1 MKLSKKI
8 GCVLLSVLMLVTSL
22 SAGFS
27 AVAADAQYD
36 RLIDAIKDGQT
47 DLDPTYDYYVKDLT
61 NYTVQNVSDQWS
73 TEGNTLGYR
82 HVVTAKDNLNG
93 DIANAAMWF
102 YDVVDDLESTEYG
115 VGAYTTALIASE
127 IKSELFDRM
136 SGEDHMLR
144 TDSTGN
150 SLYVGVQGV
159 TVNQGMTHDTPIEID
174 ELSSAQ
180 VRASVFPANASNQ
193 TVFWR
198 VIDGTDVVAI
208 DQQGR
213 IYAKAPGQATLQCV
227 AVDSLDVTQP
237 AVYNEDGEVIQPPVI
252 SFDNAKYAQ
261 FYVTVNNAPFTQ
273 AELEQMLAQF
283 TDVNGDPIPP
293 ETNLAALEE
302 QVRNLTLATLPDYGK
317 TGNDILA
324 ELAGQVPENLEEK
337 DAARI
342 RHLLDQEE
350 RSDADYAELASFCY
364 SAVQEEVLSSQNINI
379 ADYDL
384 ANLSSSGLTPAV
396 VTAIHEIISDQAE
409 ALYTECDYTDEY
421 RFFNVDALVNYFIG
435 SANVINTANW
445 YHEFTFTVATDRETA
460 MMDIFKQYGGSGNG
474 APITAVG
481 SGYSIPTQSY
491 TYTWKHR
498 REYDASGTEARY
510 VIDGGYV
517 YKDNTGADVIDAF
530 QILANVYISFNN
542 IAGQIPGDIG
552 SYSSSDA
559 QAFLNNHPQL
569 EQAIKALWEANYSTE
584 LLSTAFGKSYY
595 WIMSVY
601 NQLRPN
607 YANDQAHDNGM
618 PYPELYAYREN
629 VRSNPDGS
637 SVPYAMTSDRVDT
650 IVSTIDAMLQD
661 ENIAQVVSSFFNF
674 SDPQYLGTP
683 VYGKTFDT
691 LQEMLQLLIQSLL
704 YNGDIPTLILQ
715 KLYPLLGDLIENTVV
730 PAISQYEDLIAIF
743 ADNKDDSLAV
753 TFTRILG
760 SGKIYIYP
768 YEFAENWPQEYRTRY
783 PEIFNIL
790 HAPDLEPPE
799 RQGTNDYSGTREN
812 VGWDQITDEEWEVIS
827 NSWRITTN
835 DNNESLIQAL
845 TASLYSLLPLLGT
858 ILGNQNFGIDA
869 FSIVHVEI
877 QALHGYAS
885 LFAPLFDALGIS
897 SSNKVHVLTVN
908 EFLSSLSGSD
918 PTAVLRNLLTPLLT
932 WVNDEVLANPIE
944 SVSNLL
950 VNLVSLL
957 SYNGNGDQ
965 NQRNPGTYRNFVD
978 FVLNQLG
985 NEPGQA
991 LRLNITAFGF
1001 IPFDNISIFDGNG
1014 LYDMIAGLLPEG
1026 MSLDSLNGILGGL
1039 DLFKAPIVVKYNE
1052 YGEPVFQQTI
1062 YDDAGNVTKVT
1073 TTTDQSLADT
1083 QKLTLPPIQE
1093 GKLKEAGQVETNY
1106 VSPINGYTYS
1116 NVHYRNVSAGQ
1127 VLMYLFRYIFYGIM
1141 NTPYPTTGTWAMQS
1155 SLLDAFLP
1163 PWNRSNDLFAG
1174 LTIDGIINNIVYN
1187 PEEAI
1192 CALMELFAPNE
1203 SNPNTDPPIRDMEE
1217 NVYKLAYPNYQQD
1230 ILLERDDNGNLI
1242 HDSFG
1247 AKVNYTK
1254 YWTRSNAEDTVEN
1267 VETVVANVLSML
1279 GMGSIDDMLED
1290 LLNDNVFTSNIL
1302 STLGS
1307 ALYTALQS
1315 LQSTVDL
1322 QSILD
1327 AAFDVR
1333 YDVNTLYN
1341 TLVYNMYTKYGF
1353 TSLDEAP
1360 DILKT
1365 LKYKLDQ
1372 NQGEL
1377 EWSRDLFYESI
1388 QVVDENGDPVMEE
1401 VFVLDENGNKIQAV
1415 DATGQPATD
1424 ADGNPVYQTEKKPVY
1439 EERPIDWG
1447 LGEAADSRGTLV
1459 GRTTGNS
1466 QILTREDVFFD
1477 ALSAMLSPLTLI
1489 FQRVLMGQN
1498 LSVFTGA
1505 EYPDGLL
1512 TIPMYQIYYYALIP
1526 LFEALGMPDIVSFDQ
1541 VKRDLSNRTQI
1552 DISSSEL
1559 AAYGSK
1565 LGATEGDILFFE
1577 DLLSPV
1583 RGLLREVRTDPI
1595 STVLDLV
1602 PNLLFYISVGALN
1615 DTLNNV
1621 LHFAY
1626 VLLDILNP
1634 IVDAVPIVNNLLAG
1648 LEVAGIQLNLSL
1660 PLEVDFNTL
1669 INQLIGSFTE
1679 GTLLEDPLQGS
1690 GGIEV
1695 TDGLFIKIPPIDLSM
1710 LCVGAIQAFMSASDN
1725 EIVKIGTGDGADLIT
1740 VILQLAMEILFMY
1753 DNWENVSLWLAD
1765 MGLMDDFDTESIYT
1779 IFTELNKL
1787 ANEKEAPDRAL
1798 QLIYVLLKY
1807 VAPIS
1812 GELAE
1817 RLENMPNG
1825 DTTGMTITEF
1835 FDKLT
1840 TAEDPISLIK
1850 DLLTAKP
1857 MEGEEQVSS
1866 IMSFF
1871 QRIALFFQRLI
1882 AALRRLLGI
1891 A

>member
-22 SAGFS
+22 SVGFS

-159 TVNQGMTHDTPIEID
+159 TVNQGMTVDTPIEID

-198 VIDGTDVVAI
+198 VISGTDVVAI

-409 ALYTECDYTDEY
+409 ALYNECDYTDEY

-517 YKDNTGADVIDAF
+517 YKDNTGADVTDAF

-715 KLYPLLGDLIENTVV
+715 KVYPLLTGLIHNTVM
-730 PAISQYEDLIAIF
+730 PLL
-743 ADNKDDSLAV
+743 DSTTIPV
-753 TFTRILG
+753 LG
-760 SGKIYIYP
+760 SISGIINGLNDGDDASVEVTLLRALNSAGIYIYP
-768 YEFAENWPQEYRTRY
+768 YEYAESWTQDMIDRY
-783 PEIFNIL
+783 PDVYAVL
-790 HAPDLEPPE
+790 HQDRLKPSGRKNADTPK
-799 RQGTNDYSGTREN
+799 GYDYTGSREN
-812 VGWDQITDEEWEVIS
+812 VGWDQITEDEWETIS
-827 NSWRITTN
+827 RGWGISTRAQFE
-835 DNNESLIQAL
+835 DALAVSLN
-845 TASLYSLLPLLGT
+845 TLLPLLGT
-858 ILGNQNFGIDA
+858 VLGNQILPLNVIG
-869 FSIVHVEI
+869 FSLDIRQLNAYQYLI
-877 QALHGYAS
+877 
-885 LFAPLFDALGIS
+885 APLFDALGIPGIS
-897 SSNKVHVLTVN
+897 VADFNAACA
-908 EFLSSLSGSD
+908 GSD
-918 PTAVLRNLLTPLLT
+918 KLEILKAITTPLLD
-932 WVNDEVLANPIE
+932 WVENEVLAHPIE
-944 SVSNLL
+944 SIANLL

-957 SYNGNGDQ
+957 GYTGAGDPDRGPGGYTNFVQYALNQIGPENGIALGLIFHFGLSYNITIFEGN
-965 NQRNPGTYRNFVD
+965 
-978 FVLNQLG
+978 
-985 NEPGQA
+985 A
-991 LRLNITAFGF
+991 
-1001 IPFDNISIFDGNG
+1001 
-1014 LYDMIAGLLPEG
+1014 LYDMIGGLLPEG

-1039 DLFKAPIVVKYNE
+1039 DLFKAPIVVEYNE
-1052 YGEPVFQQTI
+1052 YGEPVFRQTI
-1062 YDDAGNVTKVT
+1062 YDDAGNVTDVT

-1093 GKLKEAGQVETNY
+1093 GKLKEAGQVQANF
-1106 VSPINGYTYS
+1106 VSPINGMRYS
-1116 NVHYRNVSAGQ
+1116 NVHYTNVNVGQ
-1127 VLMYLFRYIFYGIM
+1127 ILMYLFRYIFYGIM
-1141 NTPYPTTGTWAMQS
+1141 NTPYPTTGTWATQS

-1203 SNPNTDPPIRDMEE
+1203 SNPNTDPPIRDIEE
-1217 NVYKLAYPNYQQD
+1217 NVYKLAYPDYQQD

-1267 VETVVANVLSML
+1267 VETIVANVLSML

-1415 DATGQPATD
+1415 DATGQPVTD

-1498 LSVFTGA
+1498 LSVFTAA

-1835 FDKLT
+1835 IDKLT

-1871 QRIALFFQRLI
+1871 QRIVLFFQRLI